1 VTFNCGDTFFI
12 EDEDGYERH
21 LWIIVTPPT
30 KDEMVVVNVT
40 TRRQRSETLVE
51 LHKGDH
57 PFITRDSV
65 ISYAYA
71 KIINVEEIESAIK
84 NGTAEKSSPAS
95 ATLLSRAQAGLIDS
109 DRTPNG
115 VKHYYKSVKQ

>member
-1 VTFNCGDTFFI
+1 MTFNCGDTFLI

-21 LWIIVTPPT
+21 LWIIITPPI
-30 KDEMVVVNVT
+30 KEMVVVSVT
-40 TRRQRSETLVE
+40 TRRQQSETLVE

-65 ISYAYA
+65 ITYAYA
-71 KIINVEEIESAIK
+71 KIVNVEEIESAIR
-84 NGTAEKSSPAS
+84 NGTAETNSPVS
-95 ATLLSRAQAGLIDS
+95 ATLLRRAQAGLIDS